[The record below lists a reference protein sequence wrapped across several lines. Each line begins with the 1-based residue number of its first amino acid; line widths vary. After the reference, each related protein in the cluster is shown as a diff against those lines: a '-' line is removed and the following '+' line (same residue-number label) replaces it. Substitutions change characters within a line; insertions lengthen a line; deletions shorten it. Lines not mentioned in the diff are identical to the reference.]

1 MYELF
6 GYPDWSRTFNFCVMC
21 FVFVLGLLEFSPM
34 VFYGV
39 GLSHGIV
46 ISLNFYRLWRR
57 PWVESPRTC
66 SRSWPCCPWK
76 SSPLFL
82 FPCCVF
88 CIRARIL
95 EIASHGVLWGWFWAT
110 VLESLW
116 IFCWLCRQWWSSLW
130 WLWWIFKWERT
141 KCTSQVMIVE
151 WPLWSIG
158 GGYSL
163 RDVSYCFVVRLMRL
177 SLVFCS
183 MVRIFP
189 LHRPCHPS
197 LLP

>member
-1 MYELF
+1 MGGESQNLF
-6 GYPDWSRTFNFCVMC
+6 TQLTMS
-21 FVFVLGLLEFSPM
+21 
-34 VFYGV
+34 
-39 GLSHGIV
+39 
-46 ISLNFYRLWRR
+46 SLKIF
-57 PWVESPRTC
+57 
-66 SRSWPCCPWK
+66 
-76 SSPLFL
+76 PLFL

-189 LHRPCHPS
+189 LHRPCP
-197 LLP
+197 LLCYRKIWDVLYAGLFDECTGSR